1 MTDWIKNFP
10 EQEGE
15 IFVFRRY
22 GLAPSVVFRDSN
34 LSIGAKALYGYLATF
49 VNAEEMKKG
58 LFKAWP
64 SRKRILH
71 DLNISGNTLS
81 KYLKELQNANLI
93 KVEQGRRTLQEGRQV
108 YSNNHY
114 ILLPYIT
121 MSEEEKRRILPDDH
135 LLEQHSNSRSDQ
147 LKSCATHE
155 VDTSNTQG
163 FSNTKN
169 KSNIFSSQNRS
180 QTEKSQ
186 TTIPLTE
193 ENHPSPINSD
203 QLVHALIEFW
213 NEQEINPHPR
223 LGAKTKLRIQRA
235 LNEALE
241 DYTWDELL
249 NTIKNYSKLYQDQR
263 CNHKYRLVEFLEK
276 RGYEHFLHEE
286 NWTWRPRKRITRDD
300 FTYSVPQQ
308 DLSFFSFLDDYCKGD
323 AS

>member
-34 LSIGAKALYGYLATF
+34 LSMGAKALYGYLATF

-114 ILLPYIT
+114 ILLPYLT
-121 MSEEEKRRILPDDH
+121 MSEGEKRRILPDDH
-135 LLEQHSNSRSDQ
+135 LLEQHTNSRSDQ

-169 KSNIFSSQNRS
+169 KSNIVSSKIETKQKNPK
-180 QTEKSQ
+180 QQ
-186 TTIPLTE
+186 
-193 ENHPSPINSD
+193 SP
-203 QLVHALIEFW
+203 
-213 NEQEINPHPR
+213 
-223 LGAKTKLRIQRA
+223 
-235 LNEALE
+235 
-241 DYTWDELL
+241 
-249 NTIKNYSKLYQDQR
+249 
-263 CNHKYRLVEFLEK
+263 
-276 RGYEHFLHEE
+276 
-286 NWTWRPRKRITRDD
+286 
-300 FTYSVPQQ
+300 
-308 DLSFFSFLDDYCKGD
+308 
-323 AS
+323 

>member
-15 IFVFRRY
+15 IFVFRHY
-22 GLAPSVVFRDSN
+22 GLAPSVVFRDN
-34 LSIGAKALYGYLATF
+34 KLSVGAKALYGYLATF

-71 DLNISGNTLS
+71 DLNISANTLS
-81 KYLKELQNANLI
+81 KYLKELQDANLI

-108 YSNNHY
+108 YSNNQY

-121 MSEEEKRRILPDDH
+121 MSAEEERQTLGDHH
-135 LLEQHSNSRSDQ
+135 LLKQHSNSRSDQ
-147 LKSCATHE
+147 LKSCDTYE
-155 VDTSNTQG
+155 LDTSNTQG

-169 KSNIFSSQNRS
+169 KSNIFSSPNPNQA
-180 QTEKSQ
+180 EKSQ
-186 TTIPLTE
+186 KTIPLTE
-193 ENHPSPINSD
+193 ENHSSQMNSD
-203 QLVHALIEFW
+203 PLVLALIKFW
-213 NEQEINPHPR
+213 NEQEVNPHHR
-223 LGAKTKLRIQRA
+223 LGDKTKLRIRKS

-241 DYTWDELL
+241 DYTWEELL
-249 NTIKNYSKLYQDQR
+249 DTIKNYSKLYQDRR

-276 RGYEHFLHEE
+276 RGYEHFLHAE
-286 NWTWRPRKRITRDD
+286 NWTWRPRERITRDD
-300 FTYSVPQQ
+300 FTYTVPKQ
-308 DLSFFSFLDDYCKGD
+308 DLSFFSFLDDYWEDD